1 MKGVRLFIQ
10 ELELEDGKLALDISN
25 LSLKP
30 GFFVLL
36 VNTNGYPQ
44 TFKFLKK

>member
-1 MKGVRLFIQ
+1 
-10 ELELEDGKLALDISN
+10 
-25 LSLKP
+25 LKP
-30 GFFVLL
+30 GMFVLL